1 MRSRILWKGIDH
13 AARRFLAAA
22 VTAAALTGCS
32 RVGDEEAPLTYV
44 AGQAVV
50 ELPDLHRQ
58 QINETLLR
66 YYGTPTQPVLR
77 VPDFEAEPDDD
88 SGEIPLIDGVAPDRL
103 RHGAAVYRRRCAGCH
118 GVTGDGAG
126 PAAEYLN
133 PKPRDYRRGVF
144 KFTSTP
150 YGAKPRRSDLV
161 RTIRRGAKGTSMP
174 AFAFLPDGD
183 VEDVVDYV
191 IVLSQRGQMEESL
204 AREAR
209 DYEED
214 EALELEIAAD
224 LSEKLARQWRQ
235 AEEKIVLPA
244 TPPPL
249 RTRQTIAAGRKAFLN
264 ETYGCWKCH
273 GTDGQGQTEWLSR
286 QFIERQESL
295 PDTERIKINYDVWGN
310 VAPAADLT
318 AGMFHGGR
326 RPLDIYRRIYSG
338 INGTPMPGFGEALAN
353 EPETIWHL
361 VHFVLAVAE
370 GSEPATAGTEEP

>member
-1 MRSRILWKGIDH
+1 M
-13 AARRFLAAA
+13 
-22 VTAAALTGCS
+22 GCT
-32 RVGDEEAPLTYV
+32 RVVEEEAPLTYV
-44 AGQAVV
+44 SSQSVG
-50 ELPDLHRQ
+50 ELPDLHQQ
-58 QINETLLR
+58 QINETLLS

-77 VPDFEAEPDDD
+77 VPDVEAEPDDE
-88 SGEIPLIDGVAPDRL
+88 SGAIPLIDGVAPDRL
-103 RHGAAVYRRRCAGCH
+103 RRGAAIYRRRCAGCH

-144 KFTSTP
+144 KFTSTL
-150 YGAKPRRSDLV
+150 YGAKPRSSDLV

-174 AFAFLPDGD
+174 AFAFLPDGE

-191 IVLSQRGQMEESL
+191 ILLSQRGQMEESL

-214 EALELEIAAD
+214 EALELVIAAD
-224 LSEKLARQWRQ
+224 LADKFARQWRQ

-249 RTRQTIAAGRKAFLN
+249 RTQQTIAAGRKAFLN

-273 GTDGQGQTEWLSR
+273 GTDGHGQTEWLSR
-286 QFIERQESL
+286 RFVERQESL

-326 RPLDIYRRIYSG
+326 RPMDIYRRIYSG
-338 INGTPMPGFGEALAN
+338 INGTPMPGFGEALTN

-370 GSEPATAGTEEP
+370 GSEPATAGTEGP